1 MPVTVWK
8 GRLMPSTQA
17 EDKSNIIE
25 PVFCVSPKRSDA
37 RNRPGLRA
45 LFLACLLT
53 LALAGITRSQ
63 GAYQMED
70 GEGIRRQQTN
80 AFDEMNEALRRHGKT
95 FLKVGAVLLGIV
107 VLKII
112 NPLNLYYNAGDR
124 ALKRAVRNVEDL
136 LRKIREHAET
146 ANADEESETEE
157 EEAPLEGLL
166 AGMTE
171 IAEMS
176 DADDVPAY
184 ILTVND
190 LMLDDIRITLKRLR
204 RFRDGSADKYK
215 NSIFS
220 VITGIKTITEQSAAS
235 GAASGLAV
243 DLHEYFEDDHHFHS
257 WKKTLASYAKRGDY
271 QEQAQGF
278 LLFIKN
284 LNQGK
289 PISVAQP
296 ATAPLPPIPAL
307 SLEDTGPEIPEAISE
322 DTLPLI
328 QGAAIEEARRLCSLV
343 RKGQQPSPGQ
353 TWQFELVTRQK
364 QPHLRKES
372 QKMLMVFLNCERKAL
387 QKLTK
392 SKMLPC
398 RTWDHL
404 LYVLGVN
411 STDKLLQRTDNKLL
425 TVQEIALLEKAFLQT
440 FAKGKALQHVYGSG
454 QSARVMIDLHTP
466 QIRQEAL
473 LVLRRLHRSEREYL
487 DKATGSLNQEET
499 PQHNEVKRLILHYVY
514 HRHDPPD
521 IAKADA

>member
-1 MPVTVWK
+1 ML
-8 GRLMPSTQA
+8 G
-17 EDKSNIIE
+17 
-25 PVFCVSPKRSDA
+25 
-37 RNRPGLRA
+37 
-45 LFLACLLT
+45 CLLT
-53 LALAGITRSQ
+53 LAWAGITWSQ
-63 GAYQMED
+63 DGYQIED
-70 GEGIRRQQTN
+70 GEGIRRQQTD
-80 AFDEMNEALRRHGKT
+80 AIDKMNEALRKYGKIS
-95 FLKVGAVLLGIV
+95 LKVGAVLLGIV
-107 VLKII
+107 ILKII

-136 LRKIREHAET
+136 LKKIREEAET
-146 ANADEESETEE
+146 VNADEESETEE
-157 EEAPLEGLL
+157 EEVPLEGLL

-171 IAEMS
+171 IAEMD

-190 LMLDDIRITLKRLR
+190 LMLDDICITLKRLR

-215 NSIFS
+215 SSMFS
-220 VITGIKTITEQSAAS
+220 VITGIKTITEQSTAS

-243 DLHEYFEDDHHFHS
+243 DLHEYFEDDHHLHD
-257 WKKTLASYAKRGDY
+257 WKKALASYAKRGDY

-289 PISVAQP
+289 PISAAQP
-296 ATAPLPPIPAL
+296 TTAPLPEVPAL
-307 SLEDTGPEIPEAISE
+307 SLEDTGPEIPEVISE

-328 QGAAIEEARRLCSLV
+328 QGAAIEEARRLCALV
-343 RKGQQPSPGQ
+343 REDHQPRPGQ

-364 QPHLRKES
+364 QAYLRKEN
-372 QKMLMVFLNCERKAL
+372 QKLLMVFLNCERKAL

-398 RTWDHL
+398 RTWDHV
-404 LYVLGVN
+404 LYVLGVK
-411 STDKLLQRTDNKLL
+411 STDQLLQRVDNKRL
-425 TVQEIALLEKAFLQT
+425 TVQEIALVEKAFLQT

-454 QSARVMIDLHTP
+454 QSARVMIDLHIP

-473 LVLRRLHRSEREYL
+473 AVLRRLHQSERAYL
-487 DKATGSLNQEET
+487 DKATASLNQEET

-521 IAKADA
+521 LSKADA